1 MYIVHIL
8 YILWTFVY
16 PSSTT
21 WHPAV
26 PRLTMGRSSQR
37 LRPLLSTCQ
46 RFVRCGVAVACSPE
60 MLPAS
65 PKASD
70 VCNYFQSIYYW
81 CLQLYVH
88 MYNIYIY
95 ILNHLMFA
103 ITPSP
108 IKRPEKIISS
118 FFQAFH
124 DARVVRFDATKLL
137 PKHMFN
143 ATLQDIERLCF
154 GEDRRSGRRGYPLV
168 NIQKAM
174 ERSTI
179 FNR

>member
-1 MYIVHIL
+1 MHHTYMSISYACMYIVHIL

-70 VCNYFQSIYYW
+70 VCNYFQSNFG
-81 CLQLYVH
+81 Q
-88 MYNIYIY
+88 
-95 ILNHLMFA
+95 
-103 ITPSP
+103 
-108 IKRPEKIISS
+108 KKISS
-118 FFQAFH
+118 LPGLSRCSRGPIWCHQVAAEAYVQCDF
-124 DARVVRFDATKLL
+124 ARHRKAVLWHALAWTGMVKT
-137 PKHMFN
+137 
-143 ATLQDIERLCF
+143 
-154 GEDRRSGRRGYPLV
+154 EDLVNGRGYPLV
-168 NIQKAM
+168 N
-174 ERSTI
+174 
-179 FNR
+179 